1 MIMEIIKAKN
11 DTDLGNKAAKLAADY
26 LKQAIKEKDK
36 ARLLL
41 ATGASQLTTINEL
54 VKQDVNWEKVE
65 VFHLDEYIG
74 ISKKHKA
81 SFQRYIKE
89 RFADKLNLKKTH
101 FIDGEGD
108 VQEDIKKL
116 TKEISSSPIDV
127 GLIGIGENAHIA
139 FNDPPADF
147 HTEDSFIRVNLDN
160 TARQQQV
167 NEGWFDSIEE
177 VPKEAI
183 TMSVHQIMQCEN
195 IISCVPYKSKAQA
208 VKNTIE
214 SEITNDIPATIL
226 KKHRS
231 WSLFLDLDSS
241 SLL

>member
-1 MIMEIIKAKN
+1 MRMIMEIIKAKN

-147 HTEDSFIRVNLDN
+147 
-160 TARQQQV
+160 
-167 NEGWFDSIEE
+167 
-177 VPKEAI
+177 
-183 TMSVHQIMQCEN
+183 
-195 IISCVPYKSKAQA
+195 
-208 VKNTIE
+208 
-214 SEITNDIPATIL
+214 
-226 KKHRS
+226 
-231 WSLFLDLDSS
+231 
-241 SLL
+241 